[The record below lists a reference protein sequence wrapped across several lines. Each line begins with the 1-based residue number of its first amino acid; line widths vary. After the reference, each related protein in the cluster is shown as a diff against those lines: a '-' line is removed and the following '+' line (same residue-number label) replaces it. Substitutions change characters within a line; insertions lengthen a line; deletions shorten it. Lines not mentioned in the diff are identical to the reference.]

1 MPSSSAGLGAPPE
14 GLGAVG
20 GGPPAGAVGGG
31 LFAYGFTG
39 PVRANPDVCVMRTRP
54 PVIETLISRL
64 GSSAVLPTAAARAFA
79 DLNKPSGAGGCFTAP
94 PCQFIRPNYTKEEKN
109 RQGGAVKQPPAPEG
123 LFKSAKA
130 RAAAVGKTALEPNRE
145 INVSITGGLVL
156 MTHTSG
162 LARTGPVNPY
172 AKRPPPTAPAGG
184 PPPTAPKPSGG
195 APNPAEDDGIN
206 RGRRDSFAALVA
218 DVTGTKTNVGGYQ
231 VQILGIEMRK
241 ENMESNKEVAMYV
254 ASVAKGGMQWTIY
267 RRFQQFEKL
276 HKALKSKAL
285 LDRWDESLPKK
296 SPDANAMVQPLQNF
310 VDNILA
316 HPTAG
321 PHYYVANFLE
331 PLQLGDLKPGQMT

>member
-1 MPSSSAGLGAPPE
+1 MGFFLRF
-14 GLGAVG
+14 VG
-20 GGPPAGAVGGG
+20 G
-31 LFAYGFTG
+31 
-39 PVRANPDVCVMRTRP
+39 
-54 PVIETLISRL
+54 S
-64 GSSAVLPTAAARAFA
+64 
-79 DLNKPSGAGGCFTAP
+79 
-94 PCQFIRPNYTKEEKN
+94 
-109 RQGGAVKQPPAPEG
+109 VKQPPAPEG

-130 RAAAVGKTALEPNRE
+130 RASAVGKTALEPNRE

-172 AKRPPPTAPAGG
+172 AKRPPPTVPNPNAGSNGGAGG

-195 APNPAEDDGIN
+195 GGGSSSSDDDGIN

-241 ENMESNKEVAMYV
+241 ENMESNKEVAMFV
-254 ASVAKGGMQWTIY
+254 ANVAKGGMQWTIY

-276 HKALKSKAL
+276 HKSLKGKSL

-296 SPDANAMVQPLQNF
+296 SPDANAMVQPLQSF
-310 VDNILA
+310 VDNLLA